1 MAKAGKFLGLI
12 WPVLAIGVVGLMLF
26 GSTYTYES
34 AACRSSHV
42 HQPSHSECEY
52 RSGTISAFRA
62 ALEEGD
68 SALFICSGFVVI
80 VSLVA
85 AAGALTGR
93 VAPIWACAVALWF
106 LAGLG
111 MLTIGLFIS
120 PLAVVLFASA
130 ACLP

>member
-1 MAKAGKFLGLI
+1 
-12 WPVLAIGVVGLMLF
+12 
-26 GSTYTYES
+26 
-34 AACRSSHV
+34 
-42 HQPSHSECEY
+42 
-52 RSGTISAFRA
+52 
-62 ALEEGD
+62 
-68 SALFICSGFVVI
+68 VI

-111 MLTIGLFIS
+111 MLTIGVFIC

-130 ACLP
+130 ALLTVAR